1 MILHSLAWVCLK
13 SDETDIIRT
22 FVRNNH
28 LQRYPKM
35 TEQAEKAYRLAFASA
50 IFTIVYNIIEGL
62 VSIYFGVSDE
72 SLTLFGF
79 GVDSLIE
86 VISGIGIAQ
95 MIIRIRKSGAE
106 NRSNFEK
113 NALRITG
120 FAFYFLVAGLLITAV
135 YNLLTGHKP
144 ETTIWGVIIS
154 ALSIAVMFILVM
166 MKLRVGKILNSE
178 AIIADAHCTR
188 ICIYMSVVLLVSS
201 LIFEVTGIGWIDI
214 LGTLG
219 LAWFSF
225 SEGRECFEKARSEK
239 HCSCKKA

>member
-1 MILHSLAWVCLK
+1 
-13 SDETDIIRT
+13 
-22 FVRNNH
+22 
-28 LQRYPKM
+28 M
-35 TEQAEKAYRLAFASA
+35 TERVKKAYRLAFALA
-50 IFTIVYNIIEGL
+50 IFTIAYNIIEGL
-62 VSIYFGVSDE
+62 VSIYFGIADE

-86 VISGIGIAQ
+86 VISGFGIAQ
-95 MIIRIRKSGAE
+95 MIIRIRRSGAE
-106 NRSNFEK
+106 NRTAFEK

-120 FAFYFLVAGLLITAV
+120 FAFYILVAGLLITSG
-135 YNLLTGHKP
+135 YNLFIGHKP

-154 ALSIAVMFILVM
+154 VLSIAVMLILVM

-201 LIFEVTGIGWIDI
+201 LIFEFTGIGWIDT

-225 SEGRECFEKARSEK
+225 SEGRECFEKARTEK
-239 HCSCKKA
+239 HCSCHKS

>member
-1 MILHSLAWVCLK
+1 
-13 SDETDIIRT
+13 
-22 FVRNNH
+22 
-28 LQRYPKM
+28 M
-35 TEQAEKAYRLAFASA
+35 TERVKKAYRLAFALA

-62 VSIYFGVSDE
+62 VSIYFGISDE
-72 SLTLFGF
+72 SFTLFGF
-79 GVDSLIE
+79 GIDSLIE

-95 MIIRIRKSGAE
+95 MIIRIRTSGAE
-106 NRSNFEK
+106 NRSAFEK

-120 FAFYFLVAGLLITAV
+120 FAFYILVAGLLITSG
-135 YNLLTGHKP
+135 YNLFIGHKP

-154 ALSIAVMFILVM
+154 AVSIAVMFILVM
-166 MKLRVGKILNSE
+166 MKLRVGKILNSA

-201 LIFEVTGIGWIDI
+201 LIFEFTGIGWIDI

-225 SEGRECFEKARSEK
+225 SEGRECFEKARTEK
-239 HCSCKKA
+239 HCSCHKS

>member
-1 MILHSLAWVCLK
+1 MQYNY
-13 SDETDIIRT
+13 R
-22 FVRNNH
+22 
-28 LQRYPKM
+28 QRQKKM
-35 TEQAEKAYRLAFASA
+35 TEKVKKAYRLAFALA

-62 VSIYFGVSDE
+62 VSIYFGIADE

-95 MIIRIRKSGAE
+95 MIIRIRTNGAE
-106 NRSNFEK
+106 SRSTFEK

-120 FAFYFLVAGLLITAV
+120 IAFYILVAGLLISAGN
-135 YNLLTGHKP
+135 NLFIGHKP
-144 ETTIWGVIIS
+144 ETTLWGVVIS
-154 ALSIAVMFILVM
+154 ALSIVVMFILVA
-166 MKLRVGKILNSE
+166 MKLHVGKILNSV

-188 ICIYMSVVLLVSS
+188 VCIYMSVVLLFSS
-201 LIFEVTGIGWIDI
+201 VIYELTGIGWIDI

-225 SEGRECFEKARSEK
+225 SEGRECFEKAKTETL
-239 HCSCKKA
+239 CSCHKSE